1 MITRD
6 GRELSANTPC
16 FIHTKTEAAVGS
28 PNQHRKKG
36 SIFLTQTVSPE
47 RARLCELLLRHPM
60 HRRARGNNVPPRNAI
75 VNIGHDQIE
84 ITCLHTWVLDLNE
97 GKSRLMLERQSDGA
111 AGAAH
116 AYQQP
121 GMLWQHNWRS
131 GTQGKRTK
139 TCGDFAPQSLD
150 AYGMEMPFQPGPLD
164 KTARLGTHSGK
175 IFSNNGYTH
184 NSVIPSQAEFWQE
197 AFMTDAPAP
206 LPSPFDP
213 LITAGLKQLGIE
225 KSNDV
230 QNRVWPELLSKK
242 DVLLIAQTGSG
253 KTAAYAAPAFQHLL
267 NSRDTRQPDAPRVLI
282 LAPTRELVTQ
292 IAGVCRQIGR
302 RLPFRTRLLCGGL
315 PKDAQI
321 EALAEGVDIA
331 VATPGRLIDLL
342 MSGACRL
349 DLTSMLVVDE
359 VDQMLDEDFL
369 AAMDEIMPHLP
380 RERQAMLCSATL
392 PPAGREL
399 AKRLLHKPVELEFAS
414 QTVTPRRIKQRAMFV
429 ETEEKLATLTRLCSE
444 TDGRQI
450 VFVRTRAS
458 ADTIGK
464 HLRKAG
470 LPVAVLHGDLAQ
482 GARQKSV
489 EFLRGRRQAILVTTD
504 VAARGLDIDDVALV
518 LNYDLPEKAETYVH
532 RIGRTAR
539 AGKRGAALSFCTRD
553 ERLMLRAIEKE
564 IGYRISIVS

>member
-1 MITRD
+1 MND
-6 GRELSANTPC
+6 
-16 FIHTKTEAAVGS
+16 V
-28 PNQHRKKG
+28 
-36 SIFLTQTVSPE
+36 
-47 RARLCELLLRHPM
+47 
-60 HRRARGNNVPPRNAI
+60 
-75 VNIGHDQIE
+75 
-84 ITCLHTWVLDLNE
+84 
-97 GKSRLMLERQSDGA
+97 
-111 AGAAH
+111 
-116 AYQQP
+116 
-121 GMLWQHNWRS
+121 
-131 GTQGKRTK
+131 
-139 TCGDFAPQSLD
+139 
-150 AYGMEMPFQPGPLD
+150 
-164 KTARLGTHSGK
+164 
-175 IFSNNGYTH
+175 
-184 NSVIPSQAEFWQE
+184 
-197 AFMTDAPAP
+197 PAP

-213 LITAGLKQLGIE
+213 LIAAGLKQLGIE
-225 KSNDV
+225 RPNEV
-230 QNRVWPELLSKK
+230 QNRVWPELLAKR

-253 KTAAYAAPAFQHLL
+253 KTAAYAAPAFEHLL
-267 NSRDTRQPDAPRVLI
+267 GLGGAREPAAPRVLI

-302 RLPFRTRLLCGGL
+302 RLAFRTRLLCGGL

-342 MSGACRL
+342 TSGACRL
-349 DLTSMLVVDE
+349 DLTGLLIIDE

-369 AAMDEIMPHLP
+369 AAMDEIMPYLP
-380 RERQAMLCSATL
+380 RERQVMLCSATL
-392 PPAGREL
+392 PPVGRAL
-399 AKRLLHKPVELEFAS
+399 AKRLLHKPVELEFES

-429 ETEEKLATLTRLCSE
+429 ETEEKLSQLTALCRD
-444 TDGRQI
+444 TKGRQI
-450 VFVRTRAS
+450 VFVRTKAS
-458 ADTIGK
+458 VDAIGK

-489 EFLRGRRQAILVTTD
+489 DFLRSTRDAILLTTD

-553 ERLMLRAIEKE
+553 ERLLLRAIEKE